1 MVIAGYRMMTELI
14 KAPKATPAAPT
25 AGSMCN
31 SGDGDALTAG
41 IKSKAYHNQYM
52 VFTNDTPKAA
62 WGIRLRSVFRSYND
76 TTVVELALAS
86 SPSPGDAEEEEE
98 K

>member
-41 IKSKAYHNQYM
+41 MPSQWTHTKLLPAL
-52 VFTNDTPKAA
+52 
-62 WGIRLRSVFRSYND
+62 RLRCYYYYRCYPVVGSVLIVSLRE
-76 TTVVELALAS
+76 TTTDSMVAILVAA
-86 SPSPGDAEEEEE
+86 AFW
-98 K
+98 